1 MDNTEIQKKC
11 TAFLQELGVPGFIVF
26 GWQKTKV
33 EFGFVYSRH
42 NMPADVAIRGMAWA
56 IQDLSGKH

>member
-1 MDNTEIQKKC
+1 
-11 TAFLQELGVPGFIVF
+11 VPGFIVF